1 MRKTK
6 ETVLAPLMERTLK
19 ALKGQLSPR
28 TLENY
33 RSSISEVKKFEGD
46 RWERLGV
53 GDIDRRW
60 SDRYALWLAK
70 RHADAPQTADFYLRN
85 FRAAYGHVLASLRTG
100 TDGKPFEGYRS
111 RGSRPAKRALPK
123 EEARRLLSPGLRKR
137 LSERLLE
144 VLDIL
149 LFMLYA
155 RGMAFNDVYKLK
167 WQMVADGHIRYRRS
181 KTGIFIDVLIVPEL
195 ERIMRR
201 YRRKGSPYV
210 FPFLHAARKGRR
222 EGELS
227 ERSALRRIN
236 RAAHEI
242 GRLAGLSLPLTTYVL
257 RHTWATLMLEDGQPV
272 ELISQGLGHTSIRT
286 TQIYLARISVQKVD
300 AAVSGM
306 YDRLLRDDRSDIPPA
321 PEPPKEV
328 SDKAINEKCLFLGE
342 KETSKKNPINIVHV
356 SGRKSIHFTDFLQ
369 LFKDIFYRLLKVSL

>member
-1 MRKTK
+1 M
-6 ETVLAPLMERTLK
+6 APLMERTLK

-70 RHADAPQTADFYLRN
+70 RHEKPQTADFYLRN
-85 FRAAYGHVLASLRTG
+85 FRAAYGHALASLRSG
-100 TDGKPFEGYRS
+100 ADGKPFEGYRS
-111 RGSRPAKRALPK
+111 HGSRPAKRALPK
-123 EEARRLLSPGLRKR
+123 EEARRLLSPRLRER

-155 RGMAFNDVYKLK
+155 RGMAFNDVYKLT

-210 FPFLHAARKGRR
+210 FPFLHAARKGHR

-227 ERSALRRIN
+227 ERSALRRVN

-306 YDRLLRDDRSDIPPA
+306 YDRLLRNDQSDIPPA

-328 SDKAINEKCLFLGE
+328 SDSAINEKCPFLGE

-356 SGRKSIHFTDFLQ
+356 SGRKSIYFTDLLQ
-369 LFKDIFYRLLKVSL
+369 LFRDIFNRLLKVSL

>member
-1 MRKTK
+1 MRNTRK
-6 ETVLAPLMERTLK
+6 TVLAPLMERTLK

-85 FRAAYGHVLASLRTG
+85 FRAAYGHAMASLRTG
-100 TDGKPFEGYRS
+100 ADGKPFEGYRS
-111 RGSRPAKRALPK
+111 HGSRPAKRALPK
-123 EEARRLLSPGLRKR
+123 EEVRRLLSPGLRER

-155 RGMAFNDVYKLK
+155 RGMAFNDVYKLT

-181 KTGIFIDVLIVPEL
+181 KTGVFIDVLIVPEL

-227 ERSALRRIN
+227 ERSALRRVN

-306 YDRLLRDDRSDIPPA
+306 YDRLLRGDQSDIPLA

-328 SDKAINEKCLFLGE
+328 SDSAINEKCPFLGE
-342 KETSKKNPINIVHV
+342 KETSKTYLASIAHV
-356 SGRKSIHFTDFLQ
+356 CECKSIYFTDLLQ
-369 LFKDIFYRLLKVSL
+369 TFRHFFISLLNFSF

>member
-1 MRKTK
+1 MRKTR
-6 ETVLAPLMERTLK
+6 ETRLAPLLERTLK
-19 ALKGQLSPR
+19 ALKGQLSPH

-33 RSSISEVKKFEGD
+33 RNSISKVKRFEGD

-70 RHADAPQTADFYLRN
+70 QHEKPQTADCYLRN
-85 FRAAYGHVLASLRTG
+85 FRAVYRHALAYLRKG
-100 TDGKPFEGYRS
+100 ADGKPFEGYRS

-123 EEARRLLSPGLRKR
+123 EEARRLLSPGLRER
-137 LSERLLE
+137 LSERLCE

-149 LFMLYA
+149 LFILYA
-155 RGMAFNDVYKLK
+155 RGMAFNDVYELR

-181 KTGIFIDVLIVPEL
+181 KTGVFIDVLVVPEL

-201 YRRKGSPYV
+201 YRLKGSPYV
-210 FPFLHAARKGRR
+210 FPFLHAARKGCR

-227 ERSALRRIN
+227 ERSALRRVN

-286 TQIYLARISVQKVD
+286 TQIYLSRISVRKVD

-328 SDKAINEKCLFLGE
+328 SDSAINEKCPFLGE

-356 SGRKSIHFTDFLQ
+356 SGRKSIHFTKFLQ
-369 LFKDIFYRLLKVSL
+369 LFRDIFNRLLKVSL

>member
-1 MRKTK
+1 MRNTRK
-6 ETVLAPLMERTLK
+6 TVLAPLMERTLK

-46 RWERLGV
+46 RWERLQV

-85 FRAAYGHVLASLRTG
+85 FRAAYGHALASLRTG
-100 TDGKPFEGYRS
+100 ADGKPFEGYRS
-111 RGSRPAKRALPK
+111 HGSRPAKRALPK
-123 EEARRLLSPGLRKR
+123 EEARRLLSSGLRER

-181 KTGIFIDVLIVPEL
+181 KTGVFIDVLIVPEL

-210 FPFLHAARKGRR
+210 FPFLHAARKGCR

-227 ERSALRRIN
+227 ERSALRRVN

-306 YDRLLRDDRSDIPPA
+306 YDRLLRGDQSDIPPA
-321 PEPPKEV
+321 PEPPKELLD
-328 SDKAINEKCLFLGE
+328 SAINEKCPFLGE

-356 SGRKSIHFTDFLQ
+356 STHKSIHFTDFLQ
-369 LFKDIFYRLLKVSL
+369 LFKDIFNRLLKVSL